1 MTSDSA
7 TPSSTYRVQL
17 RGDFGF
23 AQAAALV
30 PYLARLGVS
39 HVYCSPYLR
48 ARAGSPHGYDIT
60 DHGALNPELG
70 DEGDFADFV
79 TALRRHGL
87 GQILD
92 FVPNHM
98 GIAQADNV
106 WWLDV
111 LEHGQASPWAGTF
124 DIDWHPTKAELRGK
138 VLAPFLGDHYGTV
151 LEAGGLRLAFDPET
165 GTLSV
170 WYHDHRFPVSPR
182 ETGRLYGA
190 RLATLPM
197 PADAPARQALDAL
210 LATLT
215 STPSA
220 GSSARRRAE
229 GRANARSAQQGLA
242 ALAAREEALRNWLVA
257 TAEAV
262 NGEPERPA
270 SWHALH
276 RLLEAQHYRLAY
288 WRVAADEINYRRFF
302 NVNELAGLRME
313 RREVFDATHDRVL
326 GWIADGTLAG
336 LRIDHIDGLYDPKAY
351 CERLREAVGAR
362 PLYLVVEKILA
373 HHESL
378 RGDWPVDGT
387 TGYEFLGVVGGLFVD
402 PDGESVLR
410 RCWRRFAP
418 DALDFEAEVYA
429 CKKLVM
435 NFLLGGELQ
444 VLAHALD
451 RLSEAHWDARDFT
464 EATLREALKEVIA
477 CFPVYRSYVDENG
490 SSVEDRR
497 DLDWALAQARRRS
510 ADPEPSLF
518 EWIHRVLR
526 ADPAGPA
533 IPERPL
539 REILRFVMHFQQLT
553 GPVTA
558 KAVEDT
564 AFYRQ
569 HLLVSINEVG
579 DDPHRFGG
587 SPAAYHR
594 ANAERLRRWPRSMLA
609 TATHDTKRGED
620 TRLRIHAL
628 SELAEEWEQRSQR
641 WAGWNRRFKR
651 TVADEPAPAA
661 DDEYFLYQTLVG
673 SWPCADGMAPAA
685 DTGWLAPWRE
695 RLEGYLVKALRE
707 ARKRSSWRHPE
718 PDYEE
723 AQLAFLRALLDAS
736 RPNPFLAD
744 LAAFA
749 ARTAAIGAVHSLA
762 QTALK
767 LAAPGVPD
775 TYQGCEFWDLSLADP
790 DNRRAVDFAA
800 RADALERL
808 ETELA
813 GERAAETLDALLADW
828 LDGRIKLLVTA
839 RLLALRR
846 QHPELLLGGEYLPL
860 ETRGVHTD
868 RVVAFA
874 RTLGDARLVVVA
886 PRLVAPL
893 LPENDGLRIPAAA
906 WADTA
911 VRLPPGDRERA
922 WRDLLSGASRRVPA
936 DGDGAW
942 LPAAELLTPLP
953 VAALVTGAVESA
965 STGGSAPRP

>member
-1 MTSDSA
+1 MTSASA
-7 TPSSTYRVQL
+7 TPNSTYRLQL
-17 RGDFGF
+17 RSDFGF
-23 AQAAALV
+23 AEAAALV
-30 PYLARLGVS
+30 PYLARLGIS
-39 HVYCSPYLR
+39 HLYCSPYLR
-48 ARAGSPHGYDIT
+48 ARTGSPHGYDIT

-70 DEGDFADFV
+70 DEQDFASFV
-79 TALRRHGL
+79 AALRQHRL

-98 GIAQADNV
+98 GIAQADNA

-111 LEHGQASPWAGTF
+111 LEHGQASPWAGFF
-124 DIDWHPTKAELRGK
+124 DIDWQPTKAELRGK
-138 VLAPFLGDHYGTV
+138 VLAPFLGDHYGAV
-151 LEAGGLRLAFDPET
+151 LESGGLRLAFDPAA

-182 ETGRLYGA
+182 ATGRLFRA
-190 RLATLPM
+190 RLSTLPI
-197 PADAPARQALDAL
+197 PADA
-210 LATLT
+210 
-215 STPSA
+215 
-220 GSSARRRAE
+220 SARRALEAILSALESVAPAGASARQRAE
-229 GRANARSAQQGLA
+229 GRERARAAQRELAGLA
-242 ALAAREEALRNWLVA
+242 AEDAALRRWLVA
-257 TAEAV
+257 TADAV
-262 NGEPERPA
+262 NGEPDRPE
-270 SWHALH
+270 SWRALH

-313 RREVFDATHDRVL
+313 LREVFDATHARVL
-326 GWIADGTLAG
+326 DWIADGTIAG

-351 CERLREAVGAR
+351 CERLREAAGAR

-402 PDGESVLR
+402 PAGESVLR

-418 DALDFEAEVYA
+418 DAPDFDAEVYA

-451 RLSEAHWDARDFT
+451 LLSEAHWDMRDFT
-464 EATLREALKEVIA
+464 ETTLREALKEVVA
-477 CFPVYRSYVDENG
+477 CFPVYRSYVDANG
-490 SSVEDRR
+490 SSLEDRR

-518 EWIHRVLR
+518 DWIHRVLL
-526 ADPAGPA
+526 ADPAQAA
-533 IPERPL
+533 IAERPR
-539 REILRFVMHFQQLT
+539 REILRFAMRFQQFT
-553 GPVTA
+553 GPVAA

-579 DDPHRFGG
+579 DDPHRFGS

-620 TRLRIHAL
+620 TRLRIHVL
-628 SELAEEWEQRSQR
+628 SELAGEWEQRCKR
-641 WAGWNRRFKR
+641 WASWNRRYKR
-651 TVADEPAPAA
+651 TVAAVPAPAS
-661 DDEYFLYQTLVG
+661 DDEYFLYQILLG
-673 SWPCADGMAPAA
+673 SWPQPDGVPPTA
-685 DTGWLAPWRE
+685 DTAWLAPWRE

-707 ARKRSSWRHPE
+707 AKKRSSWRHPN

-723 AQLAFLRALLDAS
+723 AQLGFLRALLDAS

-744 LAAFA
+744 LAVFA

-767 LAAPGVPD
+767 LAAPGIPD
-775 TYQGCEFWDLSLADP
+775 TYQGCELWDLSLADP
-790 DNRRAVDFAA
+790 DNRRPVDFAA
-800 RADALERL
+800 RARALERL
-808 ETELA
+808 EADLA
-813 GERAAETLDALLADW
+813 GDRAPETLDSLLADW
-828 LDGRIKLLVTA
+828 RDGRIKLLVTA

-846 QHPELLLGGEYLPL
+846 SHPELLLDGEYLPL
-860 ETRGVHTD
+860 ETRGTQADH
-868 RVVAFA
+868 VVAFA
-874 RTLGDARLVVVA
+874 RSRGDARLVVVA

-893 LPENDGLRIPAAA
+893 LPENAGVRIPAAA
-906 WADTA
+906 WGDTA
-911 VRLPPGDRERA
+911 VRLPPCDPMRE
-922 WRDLLSGASRRVPA
+922 WRDLLNGKAHRLPAAS
-936 DGDGAW
+936 DGAW
-942 LPAAELLTPLP
+942 LPVAESSTPLP
-953 VAALVTGAVESA
+953 VAALF
-965 STGGSAPRP
+965 TGGSEAPGAGGNLAPT

>member
-1 MTSDSA
+1 MTAGSA
-7 TPSSTYRVQL
+7 TPSSTYRLQL
-17 RGDFGF
+17 RSDFGF
-23 AQAAALV
+23 SEAAALV

-48 ARAGSPHGYDIT
+48 ARRGSAHGYDIT

-70 DEGDFADFV
+70 DEQDFV
-79 TALRRHGL
+79 RFVAALKQHEL

-98 GIAQADNV
+98 GIAQADNA

-111 LEHGQASPWAGTF
+111 LEYGQASPWATFF

-151 LEAGGLRLAFDPET
+151 LENGELRLAFDPAA

-182 ETGRLYGA
+182 ETA
-190 RLATLPM
+190 RLFRTQIATLSI
-197 PADAPARQALDAL
+197 PADDPARQTLADILSTLAGAAPARA
-210 LATLT
+210 
-215 STPSA
+215 
-220 GSSARRRAE
+220 SARRRAE
-229 GRANARSAQQGLA
+229 ARERARMAQRELA
-242 ALAAREEALRNWLVA
+242 ALAARHADLRHWLVA
-257 TAEAV
+257 TADAS
-262 NGEPERPA
+262 NGEPARPE
-270 SWHALH
+270 SWRALH

-313 RREVFDATHDRVL
+313 LPEVFDAIHERVL
-326 GWIADGTLAG
+326 SWIAEGTLAG

-351 CERLREAVGAR
+351 CERLREAIGAR
-362 PLYLVVEKILA
+362 PLYLIVEKILA

-378 RGDWPVDGT
+378 RADWPVDGT
-387 TGYEFLGVVGGLFVD
+387 TGYEFLGVVGGLFVE
-402 PDGESVLR
+402 PAGESLLR

-418 DALDFEAEVYA
+418 DAPGFSAEVYA

-451 RLSEAHWDARDFT
+451 RLSEAHWDTRDFT
-464 EATLREALKEVIA
+464 ETTLREALKEVIA
-477 CFPVYRSYVDENG
+477 CFPVYRSYVDGNG
-490 SSVEDRR
+490 STLEDRR
-497 DLDWALAQARRRS
+497 DIDWALAQARRTS
-510 ADPEPSLF
+510 SDPEASLF
-518 EWIHRVLR
+518 DWIHRVLSV
-526 ADPAGPA
+526 DPARPGIA
-533 IPERPL
+533 ERPR
-539 REILRFVMHFQQLT
+539 REILRFAMRFQQLT

-569 HLLVSINEVG
+569 HLLVSLNEVG
-579 DDPHRFGG
+579 DDPLRFGS

-594 ANAERLRRWPRSMLA
+594 GNAERLRRWPHSMLT

-628 SELAEEWEQRSQR
+628 SELAQGWEQRSKR
-641 WAGWNRRFKR
+641 WASWNHRYKR
-651 TVADEPAPAA
+651 TVADALAPAS
-661 DDEYFLYQTLVG
+661 DDEYFLYQILLG
-673 SWPCADGMAPAA
+673 SWPHADGAPPTPETA
-685 DTGWLAPWRE
+685 WLPLWRE

-707 ARKRSSWRHPE
+707 AKKRSSWRHPN

-723 AQLAFLRALLDAS
+723 ASLGFLRALLDAS
-736 RPNPFLAD
+736 RPNPFLTD

-762 QTALK
+762 QTLLK

-790 DNRRAVDFAA
+790 DNRRPVDFAA
-800 RADALERL
+800 RADALARL
-808 ETELA
+808 EAQLA
-813 GERAAETLDALLADW
+813 GDRADETLDELLTHW
-828 LDGRIKLLVTA
+828 LDGRIKLLVTS
-839 RLLALRR
+839 RLLGLRR
-846 QHPELLLGGEYLPL
+846 RHPELLLDGEYLPL
-860 ETRGVHTD
+860 ETRGAHAD

-874 RTLGDARLVVVA
+874 RLHGDARLVVVA

-893 LPENDGLRIPAAA
+893 LQESAGVRIPAAA

-911 VRLPPGDRERA
+911 VRLPPCDRER
-922 WRDLLSGASRRVPA
+922 RCQDLLSGRPSVLPA
-936 DGDGAW
+936 DPDGAW
-942 LPAAELLTPLP
+942 CPAAEWLVALP
-953 VAALVTGAVESA
+953 VAALFTGDNETAGA
-965 STGGSAPRP
+965 PGSVAPA

>member
-1 MTSDSA
+1 MSPSA
-7 TPSSTYRVQL
+7 TPTASYRLQL
-17 RGDFGF
+17 RIDFGF
-23 AQAAALV
+23 ADATALV
-30 PYLARLGVS
+30 PYLARLGIS

-60 DHGALNPELG
+60 DHNALNPELG
-70 DEGDFADFV
+70 DERDFAAFV
-79 TALRRHGL
+79 AALRKHGL

-98 GIAQADNV
+98 GIGQDDNV

-111 LEHGQASPWAGTF
+111 LEYGQASPWAEFF
-124 DIDWHPTKAELRGK
+124 DIDWQPTKAELHGK
-138 VLAPFLGDHYGTV
+138 VLAPFLGDHYGTI
-151 LEAGGLRLAFDPET
+151 LERGELRLVFDPQE

-170 WYHDHRFPVSPR
+170 CYHEHRFPVSPR
-182 ETGRLYGA
+182 ETGRLLRSRLGA
-190 RLATLPM
+190 LPLAADS
-197 PADAPARQALDAL
+197 PAGRALEAIIAALERAAPPGA
-210 LATLT
+210 
-215 STPSA
+215 
-220 GSSARRRAE
+220 SARRRAE
-229 GRANARSAQQGLA
+229 GRDSARAAQRDLVRLA
-242 ALAAREEALRNWLVA
+242 ADEAALRTWLIA
-257 TAEAV
+257 TADAV
-262 NGEPERPA
+262 NGEPGRPK
-270 SWHALH
+270 SWQALH

-313 RREVFDATHDRVL
+313 RRDVFDATHGRVL
-326 GWIADGTLAG
+326 GWIADGTIDG

-351 CERLREAVGAR
+351 CERLRAAIGPQ

-378 RGDWPVDGT
+378 RSDWPVDGT

-402 PDGESVLR
+402 PAGEPALR
-410 RCWRRFAP
+410 RCWHRFAP
-418 DALDFEAEVYA
+418 DAPGLDEEVYA

-451 RLSEAHWDARDFT
+451 RISEAHWETRDFT
-464 EATLREALKEVIA
+464 ETTLREALKEVIA
-477 CFPVYRSYVDENG
+477 CFPVYRSYVDASG
-490 SSVEDRR
+490 SSPDDRR

-518 EWIHRVLR
+518 DWIHSVLR
-526 ADPAGPA
+526 AEPAEPSSSG
-533 IPERPL
+533 RQN
-539 REILRFVMHFQQLT
+539 RELLRFTMRFQQLT

-579 DDPHRFGG
+579 DDPRRFGG
-587 SPAAYHR
+587 SPAAFHR
-594 ANAERLRRWPRSMLA
+594 ANAERLRRWPHSMLA

-628 SELAEEWEQRSQR
+628 SELGEDWERRSRR
-641 WAGWNRRFKR
+641 WAGWNRRYKGMLE
-651 TVADEPAPAA
+651 DGPAPAA
-661 DDEYFLYQTLVG
+661 DDEYFLYQILVG
-673 SWPCADGMAPAA
+673 SWPKPDGTPPGPGAA
-685 DTGWLAPWRE
+685 WLAPWRE

-707 ARKRSSWRHPE
+707 AKKRSSWRHPDE
-718 PDYEE
+718 GYEE
-723 AQLAFLRALLDAS
+723 AQLRFLRAVLDAG

-744 LAAFA
+744 LATFA
-749 ARTAAIGAVHSLA
+749 ARTAAIAAVHGLA

-790 DNRRAVDFAA
+790 DNRRPVDFSA
-800 RADALERL
+800 RAQALEELDVALAAEGADDALDVL
-808 ETELA
+808 VA
-813 GERAAETLDALLADW
+813 NW
-828 LDGRIKLLVTA
+828 QDGRIKLLVTA
-839 RLLALRR
+839 RLLGLRR
-846 QHPELLLGGEYLPL
+846 RHPALLLGGEYLPL
-860 ETRGVHTD
+860 ETRGPNAD

-874 RTLGDARLVVVA
+874 RISDATRLVIVA

-893 LPENDGLRIPAAA
+893 LSENAGIRIPAAA
-906 WADTA
+906 WRDTA
-911 VRLPPGDRERA
+911 VRLPAGDRDCTWHDILNGTPRTV
-922 WRDLLSGASRRVPA
+922 SA
-936 DGDGAW
+936 DREGAW
-942 LPAAELLTPLP
+942 LPVASLLTTLP
-953 VAALVTGAVESA
+953 VAALFAGADGA
-965 STGGSAPRP
+965 AMPGMDAARR

>member
-1 MTSDSA
+1 MMSEAA
-7 TPSSTYRVQL
+7 TPNSTYRLQL
-17 RGDFGF
+17 GSEFGF
-23 AQAAALV
+23 RQAAALV
-30 PYLARLGVS
+30 PYLARLGIS

-48 ARAGSPHGYDIT
+48 ARTGSPHGYDIT

-70 DEGDFADFV
+70 GEHDFARFV
-79 TALRRHGL
+79 AALQRHGL

-98 GIAQADNV
+98 GIAQADNA

-111 LEHGQASPWAGTF
+111 LEYGQASPWAGYF
-124 DIDWHPTKAELRGK
+124 DIDWQPTKAELRGK
-138 VLAPFLGDHYGTV
+138 VLAPFLGDHYGAV
-151 LEAGGLRLAFDPET
+151 LESGGLRLAFDPAE

-182 ETGRLYGA
+182 ETA
-190 RLATLPM
+190 RLFRARLPAL
-197 PADAPARQALDAL
+197 PIAADAPARHALASIL
-210 LATLT
+210 STLD
-215 STPSA
+215 SVAPA
-220 GSSARRRAE
+220 GASARRRAE
-229 GRANARSAQQGLA
+229 GRERARAAQRELA
-242 ALAAREEALRNWLVA
+242 ALAAQEEALRGWLLEVA
-257 TAEAV
+257 DAW
-262 NGEPERPA
+262 NGEPGRPE
-270 SWHALH
+270 SWRALH

-313 RREVFDATHDRVL
+313 LREVFDATHARVL

-402 PDGESVLR
+402 PAGEPALR

-418 DALDFEAEVYA
+418 DAPDFDAEVYA

-451 RLSEAHWDARDFT
+451 RLSEAHWDTRDFT
-464 EATLREALKEVIA
+464 ETTLREALKEVIA
-477 CFPVYRSYVDENG
+477 CFPVYRSYVDANG
-490 SSVEDRR
+490 SHPEDRR

-510 ADPEPSLF
+510 SDPEPSLF
-518 EWIHRVLR
+518 DWLHRMLCVDS
-526 ADPAGPA
+526 AHPA
-533 IPERPL
+533 IAERPR
-539 REILRFVMHFQQLT
+539 REILRFAMRFQQLT

-579 DDPHRFGG
+579 DDPHRFGS
-587 SPAAYHR
+587 SPSAYHR
-594 ANAERLRRWPRSMLA
+594 ANAERLRRWPHSMLA

-620 TRLRIHAL
+620 TRLRIHAI
-628 SELAEEWEQRSQR
+628 SELAEEWEQRSKR
-641 WAGWNRRFKR
+641 WANWNRRYKR
-651 TVADEPAPAA
+651 TVADAPAPAS
-661 DDEYFLYQTLVG
+661 DDEYFLYQTLLG
-673 SWPCADGMAPAA
+673 SWPQADGAAPTA
-685 DTGWLAPWRE
+685 DTAWLGPWRQ
-695 RLEGYLVKALRE
+695 RLETYLVKALRE
-707 ARKRSSWRHPE
+707 AKKRSSWRHPN

-723 AQLAFLRALLDAS
+723 AQLDFLRALLDVS

-749 ARTAAIGAVHSLA
+749 ARTATIGAVHGLA

-790 DNRRAVDFAA
+790 DNRRPVDFAA
-800 RADALERL
+800 RAEALARL
-808 ETELA
+808 EAQLA
-813 GERAAETLDALLADW
+813 GDRADETLDELRTHW

-839 RLLALRR
+839 RLLGLRR
-846 QHPELLLGGEYLPL
+846 RHPALLLGGEYLPL
-860 ETRGVHTD
+860 ETRGAQADHI
-868 RVVAFA
+868 VAFA
-874 RTLGDARLVVVA
+874 RRHGDARLVIVA

-893 LPENDGLRIPAAA
+893 LPENSGLHIPAAA
-906 WADTA
+906 WGDTA
-911 VRLPPGDRERA
+911 LRLPPGDRKRQ
-922 WRDLLSGASRRVPA
+922 WRDLLNGSLHRLPA
-936 DGDGAW
+936 AGEGAW
-942 LPAAELLTPLP
+942 LPVSEALTPLP
-953 VAALVTGAVESA
+953 LAALFAGAIDA
-965 STGGSAPRP
+965 PGTDGSIAPA

>member
-1 MTSDSA
+1 MTSASA
-7 TPSSTYRVQL
+7 IPSSTYRIQL
-17 RGDFGF
+17 RSDFGF
-23 AQAAALV
+23 TQAAALV
-30 PYLARLGVS
+30 PYLASLGIS

-48 ARAGSPHGYDIT
+48 ARTGSPHGYDIT

-70 DEGDFADFV
+70 DERDFASFV
-79 TALRRHGL
+79 RALREHGL
-87 GQILD
+87 GQLLD

-98 GIAQADNV
+98 GIGQADNV

-111 LEHGQASPWAGTF
+111 LEYGEASPWAGYF
-124 DIDWHPTKAELRGK
+124 DIDWHPTKEELRGK

-151 LEAGGLRLAFDPET
+151 LESGGLRIAFDPAD

-182 ETGRLYGA
+182 ETA
-190 RLATLPM
+190 RLFRARLSTLPL
-197 PADAPARQALDAL
+197 PDDTPARQAFEAILAALADA
-210 LATLT
+210 A
-215 STPSA
+215 PA
-220 GSSARRRAE
+220 GASVRRRAE
-229 GRANARSAQQGLA
+229 GRERARAAQRELA
-242 ALAAREEALRNWLVA
+242 ELVAREEALRPWLV
-257 TAEAV
+257 TTVDAV
-262 NGEPERPA
+262 NGEPGRPE

-313 RREVFDATHDRVL
+313 HRAVFDATHARVL

-351 CERLREAVGAR
+351 CERLREAVGGR

-402 PDGESVLR
+402 PAGEPILR

-418 DALDFEAEVYA
+418 EAPDFETEVYA

-444 VLAHALD
+444 VLAHDLD
-451 RLSEAHWDARDFT
+451 RISEQDWATRDFT
-464 EATLREALKEVIA
+464 ETTLREALKEVVA
-477 CFPVYRSYVDENG
+477 CFPVYRSYVDADG

-518 EWIHRVLR
+518 DWIHGVLST
-526 ADPAGPA
+526 DPAPPGIA
-533 IPERPL
+533 ERQR
-539 REILRFVMHFQQLT
+539 REMLRFAMRFQQLT

-594 ANAERLRRWPRSMLA
+594 ANAERLRRWPHSMLA

-628 SELAEEWEQRSQR
+628 SELAEEWEQRSKR
-641 WAGWNRRFKR
+641 WASWNRRYRR
-651 TVADEPAPAA
+651 TVAEQPAPAS
-661 DDEYFLYQTLVG
+661 DDEYFLYQILLG
-673 SWPCADGMAPAA
+673 SWPHPDGTPPTEHTA
-685 DTGWLAPWRE
+685 WLAPWRE

-707 ARKRSSWRHPE
+707 AKKRSSWRHPNPE
-718 PDYEE
+718 YED

-749 ARTAAIGAVHSLA
+749 ARAAAVAAVHGLA

-790 DNRRAVDFAA
+790 DNRRPVDFASRA
-800 RADALERL
+800 RALDQLDAA
-808 ETELA
+808 LA
-813 GERAAETLDALLADW
+813 GDRRAATLDALLDDW
-828 LDGRIKLLVTA
+828 PDGRLKLLVTA
-839 RLLALRR
+839 RLLRVRR
-846 QHPELLLGGEYLPL
+846 RHPELLLGGEYLPL
-860 ETRGVHTD
+860 EARGVHAD
-868 RVVAFA
+868 RVVAFVRRSGGA
-874 RTLGDARLVVVA
+874 QLLVVA

-893 LPENDGLRIPAAA
+893 LPEAAGVRIPAAA
-906 WADTA
+906 WRDTA
-911 VRLPPGDRERA
+911 VRLPPSDRPCV
-922 WRDLLSGASRRVPA
+922 WRDLLTGAAQRLPA
-936 DGDGAW
+936 DEDGAW
-942 LPAAELLTPLP
+942 LPVAELLMPLP
-953 VAALVTGAVESA
+953 VAALFSA
-965 STGGSAPRP
+965 GDDVPAADEGIVPA

>member
-1 MTSDSA
+1 MTSGSA
-7 TPSSTYRVQL
+7 TPSSTYRVQM
-17 RGDFGF
+17 GSQFGF
-23 AQAAALV
+23 RQAAALV
-30 PYLARLGVS
+30 PYLARLGIS

-48 ARAGSPHGYDIT
+48 ARTGSPHGYDIT

-70 DEGDFADFV
+70 SEHDFARFV
-79 TALRRHGL
+79 AALQRHGL

-98 GIAQADNV
+98 GIAQADNA

-111 LEHGQASPWAGTF
+111 LEYGQASPWAGYF
-124 DIDWHPTKAELRGK
+124 DIDWQPTKAELRGK
-138 VLAPFLGDHYGTV
+138 VLAPFLGDHYGNV
-151 LEAGGLRLAFDPET
+151 LESGGLRLAFDPAE

-182 ETGRLYGA
+182 ETA
-190 RLATLPM
+190 RLFRARLSTLPL
-197 PADAPARQALDAL
+197 AANAPARHALESIL
-210 LATLT
+210 STLD
-215 STPSA
+215 SVAPAGASA
-220 GSSARRRAE
+220 SRRAE
-229 GRANARSAQQGLA
+229 GRERARAAQRELA
-242 ALAAREEALRNWLVA
+242 ALAAQDEALRGWLLEVA
-257 TAEAV
+257 DAW
-262 NGEPERPA
+262 NGAPGRPE
-270 SWHALH
+270 SWRALH

-313 RREVFDATHDRVL
+313 LPEVFDATHARVL

-402 PDGESVLR
+402 PAGEPVLR

-418 DALDFEAEVYA
+418 GAPDFDAEVYA

-451 RLSEAHWDARDFT
+451 RLSEAHWDTRDFT
-464 EATLREALKEVIA
+464 ETTLREALKEVIA
-477 CFPVYRSYVDENG
+477 CFPVYRSYVDAKG
-490 SSVEDRR
+490 SHPEDRR

-510 ADPEPSLF
+510 SDPEPSLF
-518 EWIHRVLR
+518 DWLHRVLSVDS
-526 ADPAGPA
+526 APPA
-533 IPERPL
+533 IAERPR
-539 REILRFVMHFQQLT
+539 REILRFAMRFQQLT

-579 DDPHRFGG
+579 DDPHRFGS

-594 ANAERLRRWPRSMLA
+594 ANAERLRRWPHSMLA

-628 SELAEEWEQRSQR
+628 SELAEEWEQRSKR
-641 WAGWNRRFKR
+641 WAGWNRRYKR
-651 TVADEPAPAA
+651 TVADAPAPAP
-661 DDEYFLYQTLVG
+661 DDEYFLYQILLG
-673 SWPCADGMAPAA
+673 SWPQADGAPPTA
-685 DTGWLAPWRE
+685 DTAWLEPWRQ

-707 ARKRSSWRHPE
+707 AKKRSSWRHPN
-718 PDYEE
+718 PDYEA
-723 AQLAFLRALLDAS
+723 AQLDFLRALLDAS

-775 TYQGCEFWDLSLADP
+775 TYQGCELWDLSLADP
-790 DNRRAVDFAA
+790 DNRRPVDFLA
-800 RADALERL
+800 RADALARL
-808 ETELA
+808 EAPLA
-813 GERAAETLDALLADW
+813 GDRADETLDELQTHW

-839 RLLALRR
+839 RLLSLRR
-846 QHPELLLGGEYLPL
+846 RHPALLLGGEYLPL
-860 ETRGVHTD
+860 ETRGAQAD
-868 RVVAFA
+868 RIVAFA
-874 RTLGDARLVVVA
+874 RHHGDARLVVVA

-893 LPENDGLRIPAAA
+893 LPENSGVQIPAAA
-906 WADTA
+906 WGDTA
-911 VRLPPGDRERA
+911 LRLPPGDRERD
-922 WRDLLSGASRRVPA
+922 WRDLLNGSLHRLSA
-936 DGDGAW
+936 DGEGAW
-942 LPAAELLTPLP
+942 LPVSEVLTPLP
-953 VAALVTGAVESA
+953 LAALFAGAIEASGTGESI
-965 STGGSAPRP
+965 APA